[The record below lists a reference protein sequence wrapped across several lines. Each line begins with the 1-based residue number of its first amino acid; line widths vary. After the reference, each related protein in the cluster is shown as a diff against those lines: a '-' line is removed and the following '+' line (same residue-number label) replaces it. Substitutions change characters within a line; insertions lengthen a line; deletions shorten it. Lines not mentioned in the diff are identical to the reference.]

1 MTHRRPGLHAA
12 TASAVAQGLARAA
25 PLVDAHRDS
34 SCAPRGESSGAHART
49 QPELP
54 MTRLSVAV
62 SIVLAASAGA
72 LAAPVHAAVAAAEP
86 VALQCGR
93 LFDARSGKILS
104 ARTVVVREG
113 KIEKILD
120 GRSEAPGARAI
131 DLSQHT
137 CTPGWTDLH
146 VHMSSQSSPQSYSE
160 GFRLDGTDFA
170 FRSVG
175 YAKKTLLAGF
185 TSVRDLGGEVAPHL
199 RDAINQG
206 LVDGPR
212 IWAAGKSIAT
222 TGGHADPTNG
232 YNDALSHLIGP
243 PGPTEGVINSIDDAR
258 QAVRQR
264 YKEGSD
270 VIKITA
276 TGGVLSYARSGDAPQ
291 FTVEEVKAIV
301 DTAKDYGYRVAAHAH
316 GTEGMKRA
324 VLGGVT
330 SIEHGTY
337 MDAEVM
343 SLMKQKGAW
352 YVPTIYAGRFVADK
366 AKLEGYFPE
375 VVRPKAARIGA
386 LIQQT
391 AANAYKNGVKIA
403 FGTDMGVGPHGDNA
417 REFLYM
423 VEAGIPASVALQA
436 ATIRAAEV
444 LGVDDQG
451 VIEAGKRADI
461 VAVKGDPVEDIN
473 TVMNVDF
480 VMKDGQVYKQAL

>member
-1 MTHRRPGLHAA
+1 
-12 TASAVAQGLARAA
+12 
-25 PLVDAHRDS
+25 
-34 SCAPRGESSGAHART
+34 
-49 QPELP
+49 
-54 MTRLSVAV
+54 MTRLATAV
-62 SIVLAASAGA
+62 SIALAGAFAAPA
-72 LAAPVHAAVAAAEP
+72 LAAAVPAEP
-86 VALQCGR
+86 LALQCGK
-93 LFDARSGKILS
+93 LFDARSGKVLG
-104 ARTVVVREG
+104 ARTVVVRDG
-113 KIEKILD
+113 KIEQVLD
-120 GRSEAPGARAI
+120 GRAEAPGARAI

-146 VHMSSQSSPQSYSE
+146 VHLGSQSSPQSYSE
-160 GFRLDGTDFA
+160 GFRLDEVDFA
-170 FRSVG
+170 FRAVG
-175 YAKKTLLAGF
+175 YANKTLQAGF
-185 TSVRDLGGEVAPHL
+185 TSVRDLGGEVSPHL

-206 LVDGPR
+206 LVEGPR

-243 PGPTEGVINSIDDAR
+243 PGPTDGVINSIDDAR

-276 TGGVLSYARSGDAPQ
+276 TGGVLSYAKSGDAPQ

-301 DTAKDYGYRVAAHAH
+301 DTARDYGYRVAAHAH

-337 MDAEVM
+337 MTDEVM
-343 SLMKQKGAW
+343 SLMKQKGTW
-352 YVPTIYAGRFVADK
+352 YIPTIYAGRFVADK
-366 AKLEGYFPE
+366 AKIDGYFPD

-386 LIQQT
+386 LIQDT
-391 AANAYKNGVKIA
+391 AAKAYKNGVKIG

-423 VEAGIPASVALQA
+423 VEAGIPAAVALQA

-451 VIEAGKRADI
+451 VIETGKRADI
-461 VAVKGDPVEDIN
+461 VAVPGNPVEDIN
-473 TVMNVDF
+473 AVMKVEF
-480 VMKDGQVYKQAL
+480 VMKDGKVYKQTF

>member
-1 MTHRRPGLHAA
+1 
-12 TASAVAQGLARAA
+12 
-25 PLVDAHRDS
+25 
-34 SCAPRGESSGAHART
+34 
-49 QPELP
+49 
-54 MTRLSVAV
+54 MTRLATAV
-62 SIVLAASAGA
+62 SIA
-72 LAAPVHAAVAAAEP
+72 LAAAAGAFAAPALAAAVPAEP
-86 VALQCGR
+86 LALQCGK
-93 LFDARSGKILS
+93 LFDARSGKVLG
-104 ARTVVVREG
+104 ARTVVVRDG
-113 KIEKILD
+113 KIEQVLD
-120 GRSEAPGARAI
+120 GRAEAPGARAI

-146 VHMSSQSSPQSYSE
+146 VHLGSQSSPQSYSE
-160 GFRLDGTDFA
+160 GFRLDEVDFA
-170 FRSVG
+170 FRAVG
-175 YAKKTLLAGF
+175 YANKTLQAGF
-185 TSVRDLGGEVAPHL
+185 TSVRDLGGEVSPHL

-206 LVDGPR
+206 LVEGPR

-243 PGPTEGVINSIDDAR
+243 PGPTDGVINSIDDAR

-276 TGGVLSYARSGDAPQ
+276 TGGVLSYAKSGDAPQ

-301 DTAKDYGYRVAAHAH
+301 DTARDYGYRVAAHAH

-324 VLGGVT
+324 MLGGVT

-337 MDAEVM
+337 MTDEVM
-343 SLMKQKGAW
+343 SLMKQKGTW
-352 YVPTIYAGRFVADK
+352 YIPTIYAGRFVADK
-366 AKLEGYFPE
+366 AKIDGYFPD

-386 LIQQT
+386 LIQDT
-391 AANAYKNGVKIA
+391 AAKAYKNGVKIG

-423 VEAGIPASVALQA
+423 VEAGIPAAVALQA

-451 VIEAGKRADI
+451 VIETGKRADI
-461 VAVKGDPVEDIN
+461 VAVPGNPVEDIN
-473 TVMNVDF
+473 AVMKVEF
-480 VMKDGQVYKQAL
+480 VMKDGKVYKQTF

>member
-1 MTHRRPGLHAA
+1 
-12 TASAVAQGLARAA
+12 
-25 PLVDAHRDS
+25 
-34 SCAPRGESSGAHART
+34 
-49 QPELP
+49 
-54 MTRLSVAV
+54 MTRMSAALS
-62 SIVLAASAGA
+62 LA
-72 LAAPVHAAVAAAEP
+72 LAAVAGNAVVSVHAAAPAE
-86 VALQCGR
+86 ALALHCGK
-93 LFDARSGKILS
+93 LFDARSGKLLG

-113 KIEKILD
+113 KIEQVLD
-120 GRSEAPGARAI
+120 GRADAPGARGI
-131 DLSQHT
+131 DLSRHT
-137 CTPGWTDLH
+137 CSPGWTDLH
-146 VHMSSQSSPQSYSE
+146 VHLGSQSSPQSYSE
-160 GFRLDGTDFA
+160 GFRLDPVDYA
-170 FRSVG
+170 FRAVG
-175 YAKKTLLAGF
+175 YANQTLQAGF
-185 TSVRDLGGEVAPHL
+185 TSVRDLGGEVSPHL

-206 LVDGPR
+206 LVQGPR

-222 TGGHADPTNG
+222 TGGHADPSNG

-291 FTVEEVKAIV
+291 FTVDEVKAIV

-316 GTEGMKRA
+316 GEEGMKRA

-337 MDAEVM
+337 MSPEVM
-343 SLMKQKGAW
+343 SLMKQRGTW

-366 AKLEGYFPE
+366 AKIDGYFPD

-417 REFLYM
+417 REFVYM
-423 VEAGIPASVALQA
+423 VEAGIPAAAALQA

-451 VIEAGKRADI
+451 VIETGKRADI
-461 VAVKGDPVEDIN
+461 VAVAGDPLEDIN
-473 TVMNVDF
+473 AVMKVEF
-480 VMKDGQVYKQAL
+480 VMKDGKIYKQSF

>member
-1 MTHRRPGLHAA
+1 MNR
-12 TASAVAQGLARAA
+12 
-25 PLVDAHRDS
+25 
-34 SCAPRGESSGAHART
+34 
-49 QPELP
+49 
-54 MTRLSVAV
+54 
-62 SIVLAASAGA
+62 LAAA
-72 LAAPVHAAVAAAEP
+72 LLVAMAVPTAAMAAEP
-86 VALQCGR
+86 VALHCGK
-93 LFDARSGKILS
+93 LFDARSGKLLDD
-104 ARTVVVREG
+104 RTVVVR
-113 KIEKILD
+113 D
-120 GRSEAPGARAI
+120 GRIAEVLAGHADVAGVRSL
-131 DLSQHT
+131 DLSGHT

-146 VHMSSQSSPQSYSE
+146 VHLSSESSPKAYE
-160 GFRLDGTDFA
+160 EEFRLDDTDFA

-185 TSVRDLGGEVAPHL
+185 TSVCDLGGDVVLHL
-199 RDAINQG
+199 RNAINQG
-206 LVDGPR
+206 LVEGPR
-212 IWAAGKSIAT
+212 IWAAGTAIGT

-232 YNDALSHLIGP
+232 YNAELSHLIGP
-243 PGPTEGVINSIDDAR
+243 PGPTEGVVNSVDDAR

-276 TGGVLSYARSGDAPQ
+276 TGGVLSYAKSADAPQ
-291 FTVEEVKAIV
+291 FTVDEIRAIV

-337 MDAEVM
+337 MSDEVM
-343 SLMKQKGAW
+343 SLMKQKGTW

-366 AKLEGYFPE
+366 AKIDGYFPDII
-375 VVRPKAARIGA
+375 RPKAARVGA
-386 LIQQT
+386 QIQET
-391 AANAYKNGVKIA
+391 AGKAYRNGVKIA

-423 VEAGIPASVALQA
+423 VEAGMPAAYVLQA
-436 ATIRAAEV
+436 ATINAAQV

-461 VAVKGDPVEDIN
+461 VAVPGNPLEDIK
-473 TVMNVDF
+473 VVLDVDF
-480 VMKDGQVYKQAL
+480 VMKDGTVYKQPGATQ